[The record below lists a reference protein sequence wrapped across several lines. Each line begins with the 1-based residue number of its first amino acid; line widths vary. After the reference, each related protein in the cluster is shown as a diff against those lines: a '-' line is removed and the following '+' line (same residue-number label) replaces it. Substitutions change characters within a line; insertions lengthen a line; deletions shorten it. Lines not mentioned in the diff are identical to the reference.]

1 MKTSLFANF
10 YAIAEWYGVLVLNN
24 NICMYKV
31 IDFECCSRLVLQ
43 ANWIRWDAASCADD
57 KWGWRRL
64 FR

>member
-1 MKTSLFANF
+1 
-10 YAIAEWYGVLVLNN
+10 
-24 NICMYKV
+24 MYKV